1 MPTEKYSV
9 YLLDWSHIGGLRYV
23 GLTKHLSARLARH
36 RQRGGL
42 GFALGPPRVSVL
54 HEGLALYEATD
65 VERREISARGT
76 LAPSGYNQSS
86 GGEYSGR
93 RRDAK
98 FGPAHLLRL
107 SRAALAVLE
116 MAGALSADEAVGR
129 VAALVAPARELSVGE
144 TPEKLAARG
153 KAVVL
158 DRYGLALAIMVGLR
172 RRGIAVPHIAK
183 RSGLGIGAV
192 RGMLRDAGSA

>member
-1 MPTEKYSV
+1 MASERYSV

-23 GLTKHLSARLARH
+23 GLTKDLSARLARH
-36 RQRGGL
+36 KQKGGL

-54 HEGLALYEATD
+54 QDRLALYEATD
-65 VERREISARGT
+65 LEGREIAARGT

-86 GGEYSGR
+86 GGEYAGR

-116 MAGALSADEAVGR
+116 MADGLSAGLAD
-129 VAALVAPARELSVGE
+129 LVVSARKLSAGE
-144 TPEKLAARG
+144 TPERLAARG
-153 KAVVL
+153 KDVVL
-158 DRYGLALAIMVGLR
+158 DRYGLALAIVVGLR
-172 RRGIAVPHIAK
+172 RRGLAVPHIAK

-192 RGMLRDAGSA
+192 RGILRDGGTA